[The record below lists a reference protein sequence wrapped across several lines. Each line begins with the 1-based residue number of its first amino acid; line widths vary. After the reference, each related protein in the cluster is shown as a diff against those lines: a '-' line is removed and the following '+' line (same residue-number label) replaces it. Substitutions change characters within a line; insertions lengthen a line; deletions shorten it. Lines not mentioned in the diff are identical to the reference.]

1 MAVSSLKPWLWAKLK
16 IDKSRLFSDHSFF
29 AGNRAD
35 EQEQFLLGQ
44 PMNDRPNI
52 ELIPT
57 GEESALPSSHSSFH
71 TLTSVFIFPVQF
83 SVHLLICWQG
93 SLFNNH
99 EVLQFIIISFI
110 LMTLMFDSG
119 VILKGEIR

>member
-1 MAVSSLKPWLWAKLK
+1 
-16 IDKSRLFSDHSFF
+16 
-29 AGNRAD
+29 
-35 EQEQFLLGQ
+35 
-44 PMNDRPNI
+44 MNNRPNI
-52 ELIPT
+52 GLIPT
-57 GEESALPSSHSSFH
+57 GEESLLPSSHSSFH

-110 LMTLMFDSG
+110 LMTLMFDSV
-119 VILKGEIR
+119 VIL

>member
-1 MAVSSLKPWLWAKLK
+1 MVVGLTKKNM
-16 IDKSRLFSDHSFF
+16 SRLFSDHSFF

-57 GEESALPSSHSSFH
+57 GEESALPSSH
-71 TLTSVFIFPVQF
+71 
-83 SVHLLICWQG
+83 
-93 SLFNNH
+93 
-99 EVLQFIIISFI
+99 
-110 LMTLMFDSG
+110 
-119 VILKGEIR
+119 

>member
-1 MAVSSLKPWLWAKLK
+1 M
-16 IDKSRLFSDHSFF
+16 SRLFSDHSFF

-57 GEESALPSSHSSFH
+57 GEESALPSSH
-71 TLTSVFIFPVQF
+71 
-83 SVHLLICWQG
+83 
-93 SLFNNH
+93 
-99 EVLQFIIISFI
+99 
-110 LMTLMFDSG
+110 
-119 VILKGEIR
+119 